1 MAELLPF
8 LKLDVEVGAVIDLGT
23 QGLPRRRLV
32 PINGGSVSGTHSGTI
47 LPGGADWQDVL
58 PDGSLDI
65 AARYVLEL
73 QDGLVEVDSR
83 GLRHAAPEVLARLDR
98 GEAVNASEYYF
109 RTAIRLRASSAKLSH
124 LNSLLLVSVGERRA
138 RSVHLDV
145 YRVT

>member
-1 MAELLPF
+1 MIELVLF
-8 LKLDVEVGAVIDLGT
+8 LKLDVEVDAIIDLG
-23 QGLPRRRLV
+23 GGRRMV
-32 PINGGSVSGTHSGTI
+32 PITGGTVSGTHSGTI
-47 LPGGADWQDVL
+47 LPGGADWQEVL

-65 AARYVLEL
+65 AARYVLKL
-73 QDGLVEVDSR
+73 HDGLVDVDSR

-98 GEAVNASEYYF
+98 GEAVDKSDYYF
-109 RTAIRLRASSAKLSH
+109 RTAIRLRTSSPHLSY